1 MQLPTVEN
9 KLSEFD
15 ARLSRV
21 EGITEQIATRLTS
34 LETRL
39 TSLEQKVEH
48 GFSETRQIA
57 RTDFRWLIGILIST
71 QFTTLITLGTLIL
84 VKLG

>member
-15 ARLSRV
+15 ARLSRI
-21 EGITEQIATRLTS
+21 EGIVEQIA
-34 LETRL
+34 TRL

-48 GFSETRQIA
+48 GFSEIRQTA

-71 QFTTLITLGTLIL
+71 QLTTLITLGTLIL

>member
-15 ARLSRV
+15 ARLSRI
-21 EGITEQIATRLTS
+21 EGINEQIA
-34 LETRL
+34 TRL

-48 GFSETRQIA
+48 GFSETRQTA

-71 QFTTLITLGTLIL
+71 QLTTLITLGTLIL

>member
-15 ARLSRV
+15 ARLSRI

-34 LETRL
+34 LE
-39 TSLEQKVEH
+39 QKVEL
-48 GFSETRQIA
+48 GFSETRQTA
-57 RTDFRWLIGILIST
+57 RTYFRWLIGILIST
-71 QFTTLITLGTLIL
+71 QLTTLITLGTLIL